1 MIWRAGTYSFDFPRS
16 TLIMGILNVTPDSF
30 SDGGLYDSTDRAVER
45 GLEMVAEGADIIDI
59 GGESTRPNAVP
70 VSVDEEL
77 KRVIPV
83 IEILARKVNIPISID
98 TTKVEVA
105 HVAIVAGASIINDV
119 AGNRTDDALWRLA
132 GETGAGYILMHT
144 QGTPQTMQ
152 NNPQY
157 SDVCA
162 EVNDFFGKQLAK
174 IDACGL
180 NREQVVLDVGIGFGK
195 TVEHNIALL
204 KGVQTFL
211 KWDRPIMIGTSRKSF
226 IGALTGAGLSDRLAG
241 SLVSACFVAGEG
253 AGIVRVHDVAATR
266 QALILNEYLHNK
278 MNSV

>member
-1 MIWRAGTYSFDFPRS
+1 
-16 TLIMGILNVTPDSF
+16 MGILNVTPDSF
-30 SDGGLYDSTDRAVER
+30 SDGGLYDSTDRAVAR
-45 GLEMVAEGADIIDI
+45 GLEMIAEGADIIDV

-70 VSVDEEL
+70 VSIDEEL

-83 IEILARKVNIPISID
+83 IEALAHKVTIPISID

-105 HVAIVAGASIINDV
+105 RRAIVAGACIINDV
-119 AGNRTDDALWRLA
+119 AGNRTDETLWRLA
-132 GETGAGYILMHT
+132 AETGAGYILMHT

-162 EVNDFFGKQLAK
+162 EVNDFFGKQLVK
-174 IDACGL
+174 MDACGL
-180 NREQVVLDVGIGFGK
+180 PREQVVLDVGIGFGK
-195 TVEHNIALL
+195 TVEHNVDLL
-204 KGVQTFL
+204 KSVRTFL

-226 IGALTGAGLSDRLAG
+226 IGALTGAALPDRLAG
-241 SLVSACFVAGEG
+241 SLVSACFAVEEG

-266 QALILNEYLHNK
+266 QALRMSRYLHDIKKACN
-278 MNSV
+278 

>member
-83 IEILARKVNIPISID
+83 IEILARKVSVPISID

-105 HVAIVAGASIINDV
+105 RAAIVAGASIINDV
-119 AGNRTDDALWRLA
+119 AGNRTDDTLWRLA

-152 NNPQY
+152 KNPQY

-162 EVNDFFGKQLAK
+162 EVNEFFGKQLVK
-174 IDACGL
+174 MDACGL
-180 NREQVVLDVGIGFGK
+180 TREQVVLDVGIGFGK

-211 KWDRPIMIGTSRKSF
+211 KWDRPIMIGASRKSF

-278 MNSV
+278 INSV

>member
-83 IEILARKVNIPISID
+83 IEVLARKVSVPISID

-105 HVAIVAGASIINDV
+105 RAAIAAGASIINDV

-132 GETGAGYILMHT
+132 AETGTGYILMHT

-152 NNPQY
+152 KNPQY

-174 IDACGL
+174 MDACGL

-211 KWDRPIMIGTSRKSF
+211 KWDRPIMIGASRKSF
-226 IGALTGAGLSDRLAG
+226 IGALTGAGLSDRLA
-241 SLVSACFVAGEG
+241 
-253 AGIVRVHDVAATR
+253 
-266 QALILNEYLHNK
+266 
-278 MNSV
+278 

>member
-83 IEILARKVNIPISID
+83 IEILARKVSVPISID

-105 HVAIVAGASIINDV
+105 RAAIVAGASIINDV
-119 AGNRTDDALWRLA
+119 AGNRTDDTLWRLA

-152 NNPQY
+152 KNPQY

-162 EVNDFFGKQLAK
+162 EVNEFFGKQLVK
-174 IDACGL
+174 MDACGL
-180 NREQVVLDVGIGFGK
+180 TREQVVLDVGIGFGK

-211 KWDRPIMIGTSRKSF
+211 KWDRPIMIGASRKSF

-253 AGIVRVHDVAATR
+253 AGLVRVHDVAATR

-278 MNSV
+278 INSV